1 MKIQKEE
8 NNILNFPICPQCNEI
23 VCIYPDCSFNIK
35 LICEYCNS
43 NELLSVEEIEYEK
56 ISEIN
61 INFNHIIK
69 SFKNNKKIVL
79 NKVISITTKLN
90 YIYLAIIKKMY
101 PNVNKKTFSLDSNEH
116 NESLIKLDS
125 LKKPS
130 NLSHEEHIYLVDIL
144 RKIYFYHFLYKSI
157 IKIYEKT
164 GINIYINEEEDYEE
178 IILKFKM
185 PPLLNSFIS
194 SSYWGSIKNSIMLYL
209 ESKKIKKYLK
219 KENKYVYENINGFSI
234 FILPIHKYIV
244 IGYDISDKYK
254 AKVKYI
260 FYDNQMKEL
269 FSSYIDI
276 CQYGGISILMRELK
290 DGNII
295 ISDNS
300 GFSIYSLNEKKNKHI
315 LLPIQKLDN
324 IDNTKDTKIPNDGII
339 NNFFVVEEYNKIII
353 FEKKNSLVQKV
364 KYSIKQI
371 ITKKNENVKSLF
383 LNEKELLLYYKIEQE
398 IIFDEYD
405 INGISEDY
413 KTYKLKNK
421 LLKWIDEFIN
431 VNKINER
438 YLMINDKSY
447 IYFFNYELKQIENI
461 IDIKSDNFMFFSR
474 NHQNINI
481 TLVQDNIINIYK
493 LNNKSLE
500 LEFIKKINIPSAFQ
514 KLDIDIK
521 FLIYGNKIVFSVIC
535 LIYNELDLE
544 NRISKLFIKNDF
556 GE

>member
-1 MKIQKEE
+1 
-8 NNILNFPICPQCNEI
+8 
-23 VCIYPDCSFNIK
+23 
-35 LICEYCNS
+35 
-43 NELLSVEEIEYEK
+43 
-56 ISEIN
+56 
-61 INFNHIIK
+61 
-69 SFKNNKKIVL
+69 
-79 NKVISITTKLN
+79 
-90 YIYLAIIKKMY
+90 
-101 PNVNKKTFSLDSNEH
+101 
-116 NESLIKLDS
+116 
-125 LKKPS
+125 
-130 NLSHEEHIYLVDIL
+130 
-144 RKIYFYHFLYKSI
+144 
-157 IKIYEKT
+157 
-164 GINIYINEEEDYEE
+164 
-178 IILKFKM
+178 
-185 PPLLNSFIS
+185 
-194 SSYWGSIKNSIMLYL
+194 
-209 ESKKIKKYLK
+209 
-219 KENKYVYENINGFSI
+219 
-234 FILPIHKYIV
+234 
-244 IGYDISDKYK
+244 
-254 AKVKYI
+254 
-260 FYDNQMKEL
+260 MKEL

-405 INGISEDY
+405 INGISENY

-461 IDIKSDNFMFFSR
+461 IDIKSDDFMFFSVG
-474 NHQNINI
+474 HQNINI

-544 NRISKLFIKNDF
+544 NRIAKLFIKNDF